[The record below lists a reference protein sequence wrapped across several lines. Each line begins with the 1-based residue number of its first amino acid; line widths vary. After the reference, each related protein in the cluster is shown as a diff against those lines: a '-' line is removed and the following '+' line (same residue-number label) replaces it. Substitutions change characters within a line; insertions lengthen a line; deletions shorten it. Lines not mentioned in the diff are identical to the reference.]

1 MPGASEQ
8 TSQVKVLN
16 ANWVAGPDGGDGRFE
31 VMIVTADGQQ
41 HAISPSPAAMTALL
55 ALAKADT
62 ILLWDP
68 KDRTLIAANIIGTW
82 LAPTGVA
89 RVSALADDRAS
100 AGSTRPT

>member
-16 ANWVAGPDGGDGRFE
+16 VNWVAGPDGDDVRFE

-41 HAISPSPAAMTALL
+41 HSFAPSPASMTALL
-55 ALAKADT
+55 ALAKADA

-68 KDRTLIAANIIGTW
+68 ADRRLIAANIAGTW
-82 LAPTGVA
+82 LAPAGLTRVA
-89 RVSALADDRAS
+89 VAPRQ
-100 AGSTRPT
+100 

>member
-16 ANWVAGPDGGDGRFE
+16 VNWAAGPDGGDGRFE

-41 HAISPSPAAMTALL
+41 HTFAPSPAAMTALL
-55 ALAKADT
+55 ALAKAGA

-68 KDRTLIAANIIGTW
+68 EDRTLIAANVVGTW
-82 LAPTGVA
+82 IAPTGLT
-89 RVSALADDRAS
+89 RVTVTTP
-100 AGSTRPT
+100 GQ

>member
-16 ANWVAGPDGGDGRFE
+16 VNWAAGPDGGDGRFE

-41 HAISPSPAAMTALL
+41 HTFAPSPPAMTALL
-55 ALAKADT
+55 ALAKAGA

-68 KDRTLIAANIIGTW
+68 EDRTLIAANIVGTW
-82 LAPTGVA
+82 IAPTGLT
-89 RVSALADDRAS
+89 RVTVTTP
-100 AGSTRPT
+100 GQ

>member
-1 MPGASEQ
+1 MAMPGASEQ

-16 ANWVAGPDGGDGRFE
+16 VNWAAGPDGGDGRFE

-41 HAISPSPAAMTALL
+41 HTFSPSPASMTALL
-55 ALAKADT
+55 ALAKPDT

-68 KDRTLIAANIIGTW
+68 PARTLIAANVVGTW

-89 RVSALADDRAS
+89 RVALATPDE
-100 AGSTRPT
+100 